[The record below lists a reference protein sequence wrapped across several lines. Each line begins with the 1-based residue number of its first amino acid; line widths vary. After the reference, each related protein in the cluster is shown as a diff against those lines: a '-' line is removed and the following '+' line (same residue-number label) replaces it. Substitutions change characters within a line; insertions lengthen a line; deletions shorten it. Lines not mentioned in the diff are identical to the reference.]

1 VQLYNAVEERG
12 AAGDPVEAAKL
23 VQRFLCCAEERYTKY
38 LTLVDEFT
46 LGFNKD
52 APRSLRDA
60 MPLPPWYVSVYLTL
74 NPFVVQVLI
83 IGTLL

>member
-1 VQLYNAVEERG
+1 VQLYTAVEER
-12 AAGDPVEAAKL
+12 AAGDPVDAAKL

-52 APRSLRDA
+52 SPRSLRDA
-60 MPLPPWYVSVYLTL
+60 MPLPPWYVPFYLTL
-74 NPFVVQVLI
+74 NPLWCKC
-83 IGTLL
+83 

>member
-1 VQLYNAVEERG
+1 VQLYNAVEER

-52 APRSLRDA
+52 SPRSLRDA
-60 MPLPPWYVSVYLTL
+60 MPLPPWYVPFYLTL
-74 NPFVVQVLI
+74 NPLWCKY
-83 IGTLL
+83 